1 MSGTDP
7 AASHYERAIVD
18 AVDPQLLE
26 TLNAPHYVY
35 ERIYRPN
42 LMQRYLLCWKAVN
55 PPFRLTEQPEST
67 NGAFAHPGRHI
78 TPFYLL
84 DQVTDVP
91 VWAGTVV
98 VMSSMIVDAVAAV
111 VVRMLMERF

>member
-1 MSGTDP
+1 VSGTDP
-7 AASHYERAIVD
+7 AASHCERPIVD

-26 TLNAPHYVY
+26 TLDAAHYVY

-42 LMQRYLLCWKAVN
+42 FMQRYLLCWKTVN
-55 PPFRLTEQPEST
+55 PPFRLTQQPKSA
-67 NGAFAHPGRHI
+67 NRAFAHPGRHI
-78 TPFYLL
+78 SALYLL

-91 VWAGTVV
+91 VWAGTMV

-111 VVRMLMERF
+111 VVRMLMDRF